1 MLKMISRHDIDDN
14 EIRIITSQKEEPV
27 ANPVPPQKPKRRYVV
42 PAIMILAAIV
52 AFLIWICG
60 NALWKRS
67 QHQSGTRGSNVGS
80 TAKTDSIGKAFV
92 EISDTTIHG
101 VPLTVL
107 RPVWGTPTL
116 AVGPG
121 ALADTAA
128 VLVMPAADVRSD
140 NGAIVGAYVVQG
152 QLLSKGYSKS
162 GFCAIIGGAP
172 IIGVA
177 DATPYLEQALES
189 GGYFFRQYPLVV
201 GGQVVENKPKGKAQR
216 KALAELAG
224 RVVVVVSSDRLT
236 FHDFSQ
242 ALVDLGV
249 TNAIYLVGADAYGF
263 AKDDSG
269 ALFPFGEKEDV
280 PLQNTNYIVWR

>member
-1 MLKMISRHDIDDN
+1 MNMISRHDIDDN

-27 ANPVPPQKPKRRYVV
+27 AHPVPPRKPKRRYTV
-42 PAIMILAAIV
+42 PAIIVLAAIV

-60 NALWKRS
+60 NAFWKRS
-67 QHQSGTRGSNVGS
+67 QHQSGTGGSNVGN
-80 TAKTDSIGKAFV
+80 TAKADSISKAFV

-101 VPLTVL
+101 VSLTVL
-107 RPVWGTPTL
+107 RPVGGTPTL

-121 ALADTAA
+121 PLADTAA

-162 GFCAIIGGAP
+162 GFCAIIGGTP

-201 GGQVVENKPKGKAQR
+201 GNQLLENKPKGRSFR
-216 KALAELAG
+216 KALAEWNG
-224 RVVVVVSSDRLT
+224 TTVVVLSRSRLT
-236 FHDFSQ
+236 FHDFAQ
-242 ALVDLGV
+242 TLVYMGV
-249 TNAIYLVGADAYGF
+249 TNAIYLVGSEAFGF
-263 AKDDSG
+263 AVDAGGDRIE
-269 ALFPFGEKEDV
+269 FGKEV
-280 PLQNTNYIVWR
+280 PSLSVCANYIIWR